1 MVNYYLFHY
10 YNQRNNTIA
19 EYLMIA
25 KFLKDPLQHITDYY
39 QKMKT
44 KLMVFRENN
53 RIERDL
59 AIKQAGIRMLEKKA
73 AKKKIE
79 REAKQALIKAQKE
92 REAIRK
98 RIKDET
104 DEFNRRR

>member
-1 MVNYYLFHY
+1 
-10 YNQRNNTIA
+10 
-19 EYLMIA
+19 MIT
-25 KFLKDPLQHITDYY
+25 KFLRQPLRHIIDYY
-39 QKMKT
+39 QKVKT
-44 KLMVFRENN
+44 KLIIFRENN

-79 REAKQALIKAQKE
+79 REAKQVLIKAQKE
-92 REAIRK
+92 KEAMRK